1 MKPGKHQRGKQRL
14 QDIWWKLNDRAQY
27 FVLRSYTMHELRWL
41 ERVSYTI
48 VHYNSAMSC
57 CALYCNVVQCGI
69 VLCCTWLF
77 CVVLCCASVLCLA
90 LFCSVVRQWC
100 TLLLLHRP
108 FILHNSFARLS
119 LYSNQIDNLH
129 YNFCHFK
136 QADDIYTEAV
146 GIGTGINQDTL
157 QQIAG
162 ANNPVLLVDDFDKLQ
177 EEISDIK
184 SKACS
189 GEWSEIINRRFWFTW
204 AIFLIPKLRSIF
216 KFKAVFFH
224 LHLLRIIISFIHFH
238 EIDPSCIFSTK
249 LIRVLPPLMKY

>member
-1 MKPGKHQRGKQRL
+1 M
-14 QDIWWKLNDRAQY
+14 
-27 FVLRSYTMHELRWL
+27 
-41 ERVSYTI
+41 
-48 VHYNSAMSC
+48 
-57 CALYCNVVQCGI
+57 
-69 VLCCTWLF
+69 
-77 CVVLCCASVLCLA
+77 
-90 LFCSVVRQWC
+90 
-100 TLLLLHRP
+100 
-108 FILHNSFARLS
+108 
-119 LYSNQIDNLH
+119 
-129 YNFCHFK
+129 
-136 QADDIYTEAV
+136 

-224 LHLLRIIISFIHFH
+224 LQLLRILNHFFFSLSRDIPFMYIFYKINKGPPFINQNIKIMH
-238 EIDPSCIFSTK
+238 
-249 LIRVLPPLMKY
+249 Y